1 MTTHYE
7 TLHVSRTASPEDIK
21 AAYRQQCQKWHPD
34 KNPENY
40 AEAEKLTKIING
52 AYEILSDPNRR
63 KQYDATLARHDPVH
77 KPTHRSATEQTQ
89 QRTAQAHA
97 ARQRASEHARRW
109 AAEEI
114 RRNASERMRPS
125 ANTNRPRN
133 SLLTQIKL
141 ALSFLCGLCIF
152 CWLVVMWLTA

>member
-7 TLHVSRTASPEDIK
+7 TLHVSRTASPTDIK

-52 AYEILSDPNRR
+52 AYEVLSDPSRR
-63 KQYDATLARHDPVH
+63 KQYDATLTSHEHINRSPN
-77 KPTHRSATEQTQ
+77 RSANQ
-89 QRTAQAHA
+89 QAHAYA
-97 ARQRASEHARRW
+97 ARQRASERARRW

-114 RRNASERMRPS
+114 RRNASERMQPFTK
-125 ANTNRPRN
+125 NNRPRN

-152 CWLVVMWLTA
+152 CWLVVMWLMA